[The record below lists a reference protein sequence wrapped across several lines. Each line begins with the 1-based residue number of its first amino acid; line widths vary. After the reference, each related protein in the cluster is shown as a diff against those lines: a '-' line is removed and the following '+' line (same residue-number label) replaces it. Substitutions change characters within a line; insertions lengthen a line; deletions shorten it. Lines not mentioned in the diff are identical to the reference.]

1 MTNFGKMHLHDDV
14 IYFVANTCLIY
25 RSLVSRG
32 LDALC
37 GQNITI
43 CPGHGLPVL
52 IWLKARTLKQGR
64 TAWTR
69 RVRSVAPLA
78 LSSIF

>member
-1 MTNFGKMHLHDDV
+1 MTISGKMHLHDDV
-14 IYFVANTCLIY
+14 IYFIADTCLIY
-25 RSLVSRG
+25 RSRESRG

-43 CPGHGLPVL
+43 CPGLGLPVL
-52 IWLKARTLKQGR
+52 MWLKARTLKQGR
-64 TAWTR
+64 TARTR
-69 RVRSVAPLA
+69 QVRAVAPIA